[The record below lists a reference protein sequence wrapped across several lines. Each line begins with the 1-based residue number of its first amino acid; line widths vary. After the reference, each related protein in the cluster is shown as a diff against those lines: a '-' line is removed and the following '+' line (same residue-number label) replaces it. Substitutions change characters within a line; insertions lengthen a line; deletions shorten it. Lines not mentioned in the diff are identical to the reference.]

1 MRFSS
6 AALGLFFIAAFGSC
20 AVAQSTTGSSA
31 SSGAA
36 SGSGMSASPTG
47 SPMTGASGTPSMTG
61 TTGSTAG
68 SSTPGTSHCANADP
82 LDTTAQ
88 ELGCPQN

>member
-1 MRFSS
+1 M
-6 AALGLFFIAAFGSC
+6 A
-20 AVAQSTTGSSA
+20 
-31 SSGAA
+31 
-36 SGSGMSASPTG
+36 
-47 SPMTGASGTPSMTG
+47 GASGTPSMTG

-68 SSTPGTSHCANADP
+68 SSTPGTSHCANADL